1 MSARD
6 GRAGVAEDLFG
17 VREERVAGRSAGHAS
32 SVDVGPAS
40 CQRGRVDLDLVTV
53 THCVRPEDVKE
64 DPLFRHVRA
73 VCGAHCVLGPDGEP
87 SIPASFDFV
96 YDPDLDCEVD
106 CWGCLIRMAHPSA
119 RRAEENGHPIVL
131 SGMPPGF
138 TWQDTWG
145 PWP

>member
-1 MSARD
+1 M
-6 GRAGVAEDLFG
+6 
-17 VREERVAGRSAGHAS
+17 AS
-32 SVDVGPAS
+32 GS
-40 CQRGRVDLDLVTV
+40 CQRGRVDMDLVTV
-53 THCVRPEDVKE
+53 THCTHCVRPEDVKE
-64 DPLFRHVRA
+64 DLLFRHVRA
-73 VCGAHCVLGPDGEP
+73 ICGAHCVLGPGGEP

-96 YDPDLDCEVD
+96 YDPDLDCEVVTA
-106 CWGCLIRMAHPSA
+106 GELTSAGPHGPSVPA